1 MSLYWLHGF
10 SRMPSAPVKI
20 QGGLGAVCH
29 WFLWFCASAFLVTHG
44 DPSQIIPIS
53 GSQNQR
59 TGRRMYHDE
68 SWKIFGNELL
78 IIFSWSWPLLCLWS
92 GASEILP
99 LPVNCRPLQ
108 SGFFSVW
115 HVPEVKQRRL
125 YVFRI
130 QPHGL
135 CLLNFYKMEKACK
148 PQSPYNTGR
157 LYFLRQPTQGLG
169 LSLAYV
175 WQNDMKNLTCVLMI
189 FTCAVWTDGSGI
201 RMYDT
206 WSILITGVKA
216 HTCLNA
222 FNMLTWNVPSSVVK
236 EIPLQRK
243 ETWKV
248 RLSLPESVAQVG
260 GVMSEYTDRSGGL
273 WASWS
278 KQG

>member
-1 MSLYWLHGF
+1 MHVHWCPLLLGTLRDLYTLNKSILPDCNIAHHTMSLYWLHGF

-53 GSQNQR
+53 GSQSQR

-125 YVFRI
+125 FMCSESNPMVYVFWISTKWKR
-130 QPHGL
+130 H
-135 CLLNFYKMEKACK
+135 A
-148 PQSPYNTGR
+148 
-157 LYFLRQPTQGLG
+157 
-169 LSLAYV
+169 
-175 WQNDMKNLTCVLMI
+175 NL
-189 FTCAVWTDGSGI
+189 
-201 RMYDT
+201 
-206 WSILITGVKA
+206 KA
-216 HTCLNA
+216 HTTQDDYIFLGSLLRGLV
-222 FNMLTWNVPSSVVK
+222 FLWLMFG
-236 EIPLQRK
+236 RM
-243 ETWKV
+243 TWK
-248 RLSLPESVAQVG
+248 
-260 GVMSEYTDRSGGL
+260 T
-273 WASWS
+273 
-278 KQG
+278 